1 MPTRLLEAVGYVFLY
16 RAPERPEQNVPQ
28 HFHLDFGAPNPDEAE
43 EKALALGATKAAVQ
57 LSGGRLRR
65 GFVR

>member
-1 MPTRLLEAVGYVFLY
+1 LY

>member
-1 MPTRLLEAVGYVFLY
+1 
-16 RAPERPEQNVPQ
+16 VPQ